1 MHQAAAV
8 PEYLNETY
16 WWAYVHPRAVDFF
29 ERQWLVNMILWGNF
43 AKLRDAALSELGES
57 LPGRS
62 LQVACVYG
70 DFTPRLS
77 ERVVHGKGSLDVV
90 DVLPIQLSNLGRKL
104 EKHAPVTLMN
114 RDASDLGFAADTYDR
129 VILFFLLHEMPLDVR
144 RRTLAEAV
152 RVLKPGQELVI
163 VGFTEP
169 AGAREHF
176 GALLLGYYD
185 RHGDLHYAGRVGTGF
200 DDRMLDSLGKTLR
213 AIETRRAPFSGDPI
227 KRERRAHWVRKELVA
242 HIRVTNWTRD
252 GLLRHPVFLGL
263 REDKP
268 AASVRRELPQV
279 AKPKPRSAKCRKP
292 STGSRRG

>member
-1 MHQAAAV
+1 MQQAAAAV

-16 WWAYVHPRAVDFF
+16 WWAYVHPKAVDFF
-29 ERQWLVNMILWGNF
+29 ERQWLVNLILWGNF
-43 AKLRDAALSELGES
+43 AKLRDSALRELGDE

-77 ERVVHGKGSLDVV
+77 ERVMRGEGTLDVV

-104 EKHAPVTLMN
+104 GDGAPVTLVN

-163 VGFTEP
+163 VDYHRPVGWHPLKPVMTLILRNFEP
-169 AGAREHF
+169 FAMDLWNHQVEEWLPEGARV
-176 GALLLGYYD
+176 D
-185 RHGDLHYAGRVGTGF
+185 
-200 DDRMLDSLGKTLR
+200 
-213 AIETRRAPFSGDPI
+213 
-227 KRERRAHWVRKELVA
+227 RKETFWGGLYQKLV
-242 HIRVTNWTRD
+242 IR
-252 GLLRHPVFLGL
+252 
-263 REDKP
+263 K
-268 AASVRRELPQV
+268 
-279 AKPKPRSAKCRKP
+279 
-292 STGSRRG
+292 